1 MSAERQRLGKN
12 GEDLAEKALLRQGYT
27 IVDRNYRCRCG
38 ELDIIAKIGETL
50 VFIEVKTRSSD
61 RYGLPQEAVTPR
73 KQRQIA
79 RTAQYYLAE
88 RGLGD
93 CPCRFDVVSIVAG
106 EPGPARIE
114 IIAGAFDLDGW

>member
-1 MSAERQRLGKN
+1 MSAERQELGKS
-12 GEDLAEKALLRQGYT
+12 GEELAAETLRRRGYT

-38 ELDIIAKIGETL
+38 ELDIIARLGDTL

-61 RYGLPQEAVTPR
+61 RYGLPEEAVTPR
-73 KQRQIA
+73 KQRQMV

-93 CPCRFDVVSIVAG
+93 CLCRFDVVSVVVG
-106 EPGPARIE
+106 KNGPARIE
-114 IIAGAFDLDGW
+114 IIAEAFDLDGG